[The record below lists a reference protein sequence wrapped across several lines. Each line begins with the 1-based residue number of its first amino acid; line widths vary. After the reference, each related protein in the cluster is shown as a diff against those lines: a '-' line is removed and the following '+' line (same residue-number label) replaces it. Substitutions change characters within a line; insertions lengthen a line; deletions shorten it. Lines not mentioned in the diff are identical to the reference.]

1 MKNSINIDSVTA
13 FDLGLSN
20 MTAKAAKDAS
30 IQSAAESIATFWAS
44 SVMSVAEKR
53 KYLNEIVNGESLK
66 TVVLKMVN
74 LIDTNAYH
82 SVFPVVE
89 YK

>member
-1 MKNSINIDSVTA
+1 MSNSINIDAVTA

-20 MTAKAAKDAS
+20 MSAKSAKDAGV
-30 IQSAAESIATFWAS
+30 QWAAESIATFWAS
-44 SVMSVAEKR
+44 SVMSVHEKR
-53 KYLNEIVNGESLK
+53 EYMKSIVNGGLLD
-66 TVVLKMVN
+66 TVVLKMVKN
-74 LIDTNAYH
+74 IDSQAYE